1 MTVSRD
7 QRISDFWQLASKMLA
22 RYDITCSGMKLVSDL
37 NCVIFYCEL
46 EGGQFPR
53 ATLRF
58 YPSTYGGIDNVRHEI
73 SWLGALAQQ
82 TELIIPEP
90 IAARDGSTIQVLPDK
105 LHNTDCC
112 VLLNWVPGKHYYQEL
127 TSSHLFQVGRFTGQ
141 LHNQSEHY
149 VQQVEFPK
157 NRYACYP
164 ELEAWIA
171 KEYRRPEWFSDGD
184 GQILAAAATRLHEM
198 LDNIGR
204 NQVQYGLIHGDL
216 HVSNI
221 LIHSGEVGVI
231 DFSDCGWGH
240 HMFEIA
246 SILMYFKYP
255 LIGKVAGD
263 APYNELFSGLMEG
276 YTGVRNLPDNWE
288 QTLDDF
294 ILMRIFVTLDWMVGY
309 WPKPD
314 YLPWGQ
320 HARSSAVQILKG
332 FL

>member
-1 MTVSRD
+1 MTVLKD
-7 QRISDFWQLASKMLA
+7 QRIFDFWQLASRMLA
-22 RYDITCSGMKLVSDL
+22 PYDITCSGMRLVSNL

-46 EGGQFPR
+46 QGGGFSR

-58 YPSTYGGIDNVRHEI
+58 YPSTYGGIDNVGHEI
-73 SWLGALAQQ
+73 SWLEALAQQ
-82 TELIIPEP
+82 TDLVIPEP
-90 IAARDGSTIQVLPDK
+90 IAARDGSTIQELPDK
-105 LHNTDCC
+105 LHDTDCC
-112 VLLNWVPGKHYYQEL
+112 VLLKWVPGKHFYKEF
-127 TSSHLFQVGRFTGQ
+127 TSSHLFQVGRFAGE

-149 VQQVEFPK
+149 VRQVNFPE
-157 NRYACYP
+157 NRSACYP
-164 ELEAWIA
+164 ELENWMK
-171 KEYRRPEWFSDGD
+171 KECPHPEWFSAEDC
-184 GQILAAAATRLHEM
+184 QILAIAAARLHQA

-204 NQVQYGLIHGDL
+204 NPTQYGLIHGDL
-216 HVSNI
+216 HVANI
-221 LIHSGEVGVI
+221 LIHSGEAGVI

-246 SILMYFKYP
+246 AILMYLKYP
-255 LIGKVAGD
+255 MMGNVAGD
-263 APYNELFSGLMEG
+263 VPYNELFSGLMKG
-276 YTGVRNLPDNWE
+276 YASVRNLPENWE

-320 HARSSAVQILKG
+320 HARSNAVEILKG